1 MHRRGRPPTRRTAAR
16 APAPKEEHVDESVN
30 VPTPSPPPQ
39 LAVLECGP
47 VDAVQMAQMLAA
59 ALHQLDPERALSW
72 LESNEEIYQVMG
84 CTEEQMVTYSALLLK
99 DRTKDWWKALQRRHP
114 EGVSWADF
122 KREFLEKF
130 YPKSYRD
137 AGVEEFFRLEQSNNE
152 EEKANRFAVGL
163 NPKIRAYV
171 VSAAHTQYGALVEAA
186 TRVERSMAA
195 IPRPRPQKWSW
206 SGSSQGGSSKS
217 ARTRGQS
224 TWSGSQ
230 RSSVGP
236 QSSQASVMPATGSRG
251 TTENMKTK
259 PLCSRCGRN
268 HTGECRQGIIGCFRC
283 GQEGHLMKDCPQA
296 EPASTSE
303 PENRSTAT
311 WQTSGGRGQH
321 RGGFQ
326 FIGPSSSG

>member
-30 VPTPSPPPQ
+30 VPTPSPPLQ

-59 ALHQLDPERALSW
+59 ALHQL
-72 LESNEEIYQVMG
+72 
-84 CTEEQMVTYSALLLK
+84 
-99 DRTKDWWKALQRRHP
+99 
-114 EGVSWADF
+114 
-122 KREFLEKF
+122 
-130 YPKSYRD
+130 
-137 AGVEEFFRLEQSNNE
+137 
-152 EEKANRFAVGL
+152 
-163 NPKIRAYV
+163 
-171 VSAAHTQYGALVEAA
+171 
-186 TRVERSMAA
+186 
-195 IPRPRPQKWSW
+195 
-206 SGSSQGGSSKS
+206 
-217 ARTRGQS
+217 
-224 TWSGSQ
+224 
-230 RSSVGP
+230 
-236 QSSQASVMPATGSRG
+236 QASVMPATGSRG

-283 GQEGHLMKDCPQA
+283 GQEGHFMKDCPQA